1 MVKKSSLPENVTGED
16 LAYLLDV
23 DQRTIRNYAA
33 AGTITKP
40 GPNIYPLAES
50 IRGIIAAAKKSSRNS
65 ALEKEQ
71 AALMA
76 GKRKMIELRLAE
88 EERRLIEMSE
98 AEAVLDEIV
107 GTFRAGLDSL
117 GPRISRD
124 PELRRKV
131 KVETDAILQAA
142 SDKFAQLAK
151 QSSYNEKDNDD
162 AE

>member
-1 MVKKSSLPENVTGED
+1 MAKKSLLPENVTGED
-16 LAYLLDV
+16 LAALLDV
-23 DQRTIRNYAA
+23 DQRTVRNYAA
-33 AGTITKP
+33 AGVITKTS
-40 GPNIYPLAES
+40 PNTYALAES
-50 IRGIIAAAKKSSRNS
+50 VRGIIALAKKSSKNS

-117 GPRISRD
+117 APRISRD
-124 PELRRKV
+124 PEMRRKI

-142 SDKFAQLAK
+142 ADKFFQLAK
-151 QSSYNEKDNDD
+151 QDSGNEKENYD